1 MSTDVRGRRP
11 GATTWPRFLGGFLLV
26 YGVLAVG
33 SRLDPTAR
41 SGLAV
46 LAAVLA
52 AGVLVERALFGR
64 AWTDAPGL
72 LGLGRPGGRALAA
85 AIVVSGLVLLVYP
98 LSWLVTGT
106 AVRLRPD
113 WWWLLLGVFALHGLA
128 EEFVWRGYA
137 FRRLREGRSFR
148 SAVWLTMPLV
158 VAAHVPILVTSGP
171 AVGLGAMA
179 VAAVT
184 TVSLSR
190 LYEEGGGTL
199 WAPALVHAAI
209 DSFKVV
215 EIPAGAT
222 TTFSLLLVAVS
233 TAVPLLVLLLP
244 RRAPNARAP
253 DHEDS
258 SPPRPSATPAT
269 RGTTDD
275 DR

>member
-1 MSTDVRGRRP
+1 MSTDTRRRRP
-11 GATTWPRFLGGFLLV
+11 GATTWPRFLCGFVLV

-33 SRLDPTAR
+33 GRLDPTAR

-52 AGVLVERALFGR
+52 TGVLVERVLFGCS
-64 AWTDAPGL
+64 WTAARRL

-85 AIVVSGLVLLVYP
+85 ATVVAGLVLLVYP
-98 LSWLVTGT
+98 LSWMVTGT
-106 AVRLRPD
+106 AVRPRPD

-148 SAVWLTMPLV
+148 TAVWLTMPLV

-190 LYEEGGGTL
+190 LYEDGGHTL

-209 DSFKVV
+209 DSFKLV

-222 TTFSLLLVAVS
+222 TSFSLLLVAVS
-233 TAVPLLVLLLP
+233 IAVPLLVLLLP
-244 RRAPNARAP
+244 RRAPGARAP
-253 DHEDS
+253 AHEDGC
-258 SPPRPSATPAT
+258 PPRPGAAPAT

>member
-1 MSTDVRGRRP
+1 
-11 GATTWPRFLGGFLLV
+11 
-26 YGVLAVG
+26 
-33 SRLDPTAR
+33 
-41 SGLAV
+41 
-46 LAAVLA
+46 
-52 AGVLVERALFGR
+52 
-64 AWTDAPGL
+64 
-72 LGLGRPGGRALAA
+72 
-85 AIVVSGLVLLVYP
+85 
-98 LSWLVTGT
+98 
-106 AVRLRPD
+106 
-113 WWWLLLGVFALHGLA
+113 
-128 EEFVWRGYA
+128 
-137 FRRLREGRSFR
+137 
-148 SAVWLTMPLV
+148 
-158 VAAHVPILVTSGP
+158 VTSGP

-244 RRAPNARAP
+244 RRAPDARAP

-258 SPPRPSATPAT
+258 SPARPSAAPAT